1 MQCRCSVGSERAA
14 ASHARL
20 ARAPHTYQKERAFS
34 FCSGPALYPVHLSIP
49 LSFSLSPFSPLPLHS
64 LVISVSA
71 VYPSLRVYIR
81 VSSSPFF
88 LFFSLSLSLHMYTCV
103 YVYEYILSSGRVRV
117 RLLYPAS
124 SLSLLVARVPEL
136 SSLELLRINLYVYVY
151 TCSSQCL
158 HSTCTSC
165 TFRIIVDVW
174 METPSSCVALSVSH
188 RVGGSSHPHRR
199 VGVHADETGTGRLD
213 RHVAVAVL
221 ASRCF

>member
-1 MQCRCSVGSERAA
+1 MSVQCRVRACSSFPRSARARAA
-14 ASHARL
+14 HIPERESLLFLLWPRSVP
-20 ARAPHTYQKERAFS
+20 RAP
-34 FCSGPALYPVHLSIP
+34 LYSSLFLS
-49 LSFSLSPFSPLPLHS
+49 LSFFSPPSPLPCYIRICCL
-64 LVISVSA
+64 SVSPC
-71 VYPSLRVYIR
+71 VYTCLLLSFL
-81 VSSSPFF
+81 S
-88 LFFSLSLSLHMYTCV
+88 LFFLSLSLHMYTCV

>member
-49 LSFSLSPFSPLPLHS
+49 LSFSLSSFLPSPLHS

-88 LFFSLSLSLHMYTCV
+88 LFFPLSLSSYV
-103 YVYEYILSSGRVRV
+103 YVCVCIRVYSLFWSCSS
-117 RLLYPAS
+117 S
-124 SLSLLVARVPEL
+124 SSVSSILLVARSRVPEL

-174 METPSSCVALSVSH
+174 METPPSCVALSVSH